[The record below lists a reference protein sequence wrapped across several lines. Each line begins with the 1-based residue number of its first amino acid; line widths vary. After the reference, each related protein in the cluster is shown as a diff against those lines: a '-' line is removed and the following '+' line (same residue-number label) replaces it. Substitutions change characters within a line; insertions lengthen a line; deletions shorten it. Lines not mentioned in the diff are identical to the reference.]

1 MIYWPVGHGLLQDV
15 LGLVKAVGD
24 GQDVDLAV
32 LGHTG
37 LNHGVYLGLVGRIGH
52 AVGAVDA
59 LGLELG
65 LQSLE
70 LLLVA
75 AGHEHLGAGIAVS
88 LGEDAGPER
97 RWRRDQ
103 GDLALHGEHVVDELF
118 FTLTISASSSYLLRV
133 RDN

>member
-1 MIYWPVGHGLLQDV
+1 MYCQS
-15 LGLVKAVGD
+15 ATGD

-88 LGEDAGPER
+88 LGEDAAQSAGGAG
-97 RWRRDQ
+97 DQ

-118 FTLTISASSSYLLRV
+118 LHVDHFCFLLLLTAR